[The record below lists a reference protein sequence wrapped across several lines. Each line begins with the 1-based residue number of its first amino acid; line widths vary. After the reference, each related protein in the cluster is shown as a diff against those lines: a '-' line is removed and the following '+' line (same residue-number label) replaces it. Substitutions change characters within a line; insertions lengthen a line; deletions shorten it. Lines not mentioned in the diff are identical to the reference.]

1 MRISLVIRVFAIGGV
16 LLTLFAVAQAQR
28 EREPRLPRSRRE
40 AARPETPAEEGQ
52 PAAEGTD
59 AADDPRPRPAPM
71 LHPLFVHPVM
81 VALDT
86 ERDGVLSEE
95 EIDAAVSALKKLD
108 QDADGRIIAAELL
121 AFMQGP
127 VRDGEG
133 NRLPKPRRGPG
144 EEGTDSA
151 SDNPLV
157 ERFMRHD
164 QNMDGKVSKEEL
176 PRAMQRSFERFDAD
190 GDGSLTA
197 EEIAESSDR
206 GRAPPR
212 TRVRRGSDSGNT

>member
-1 MRISLVIRVFAIGGV
+1 MRISLVIRCFAVSAV
-16 LLTLFAVAQAQR
+16 LLSLFAVAQAQR
-28 EREPRLPRSRRE
+28 EREPRQPRTRRE
-40 AARPETPAEEGQ
+40 AARPETPTEEGQ
-52 PAAEGTD
+52 PAEDGTD
-59 AADDPRPRPAPM
+59 PADDPRPKPM
-71 LHPLFVHPVM
+71 ANIHPLFTHPVM
-81 VALDT
+81 MALDT

-108 QDADGRIIAAELL
+108 QDSDGRIITAELV

-133 NRLPKPRRGPG
+133 NRLPKPRRGQG
-144 EEGTDSA
+144 EEGIDSA

-176 PRAMQRSFERFDAD
+176 PRAMQRSFERYDAD

-197 EEIAESSDR
+197 DEIAQASER
-206 GRAPPR
+206 GRTPSR
-212 TRVRRGSDSGNT
+212 TRTRRGADSDNS